1 MLLSEAKGL
10 KLVPLIKIVVP
21 PWVEPA
27 GDTNESRLVETS
39 IIVGEPGLTKAES
52 KNWMKS
58 YLKSPG
64 TIKSIKD

>member
-21 PWVEPA
+21 PWVEPV

-39 IIVGEPGLTKAES
+39 IIVGEPGLTKPES
-52 KNWMKS
+52 KILRK
-58 YLKSPG
+58 G
-64 TIKSIKD
+64 TWIGHEQWNE